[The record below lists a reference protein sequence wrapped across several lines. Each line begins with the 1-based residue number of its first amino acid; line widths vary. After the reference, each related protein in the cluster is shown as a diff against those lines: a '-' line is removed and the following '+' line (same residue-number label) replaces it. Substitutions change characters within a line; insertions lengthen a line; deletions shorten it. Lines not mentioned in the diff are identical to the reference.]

1 MSIEP
6 LSRSEFTTALRKGQG
21 RALRHIVHY
30 GISDYKD
37 LVLEACL
44 HNQNYDSQID
54 SSRAPWLF
62 SMFHKTPFY
71 DEFQEAILNG
81 LEFPSS
87 WDLVQMCN
95 LLREMA
101 VAGDALAR
109 QRLKEIVFDIATKD
123 SEDEHII
130 TETFIDIQSTDE
142 FVELAR
148 IYGNR
153 LLEDQTAFPFDG
165 LIPEEKKQEFKEL
178 LYRYAQKDLS
188 IRNYWQYLDKR
199 GCFDDTPK
207 IIDRDAAKRD
217 WHNRA
222 RQLFSLDQIL
232 EDARNKKGD
241 FPGHYVTFGKH
252 ATKEELDAVYA
263 SLISENDPGV
273 LMRLL
278 WVFRR
283 AELPRLEDVLFQWA
297 NGVDEG
303 IRSSVIAALTQIK
316 DEKVHELAK
325 EKVTKQ
331 DLLGP
336 DNDAIGLFHKN
347 YEESDAELI
356 SSALSSLMVN
366 DEDAHA
372 LGYDLIALSESYE
385 HSNLSNAMKWVYE
398 YTPCT
403 FCRYRALMQ
412 LKKFGALDAKIAE
425 ECQFDAN
432 EDIRAFV
439 NTDWHLSRN

>member
-6 LSRSEFTTALRKGQG
+6 LSRPEFATALRKGQG

-30 GISDYKD
+30 GIGDYKD

-44 HNQNYDSQID
+44 HNQNFDSQID
-54 SSRAPWLF
+54 PCRAPWLF
-62 SMFHKTPFY
+62 LMFRNTPFH
-71 DEFQEAILNG
+71 DEFREAIFSNLDKA
-81 LEFPSS
+81 SS
-87 WDLVQMCN
+87 WDLIQLCDF
-95 LLREMA
+95 LREMA
-101 VAGDALAR
+101 EVGDVLAR
-109 QRLKEIVFDIATKD
+109 EKLKEIVFTYAKLGT
-123 SEDEHII
+123 EDEPII
-130 TETFIDIQSTDE
+130 VEEFIDLQTGDE
-142 FVELAR
+142 LIELAK
-148 IYGNR
+148 IYGSR
-153 LLEDQTAFPFDG
+153 LRDDEHAFPFDG
-165 LIPEEKKQEFKEL
+165 LIPDGKKQEFSQL
-178 LYRYAQKDLS
+178 LHQHAQSDETVQ
-188 IRNYWQYLDKR
+188 IYFEYLDKR
-199 GCFDDTPK
+199 GVLDRSVSQC
-207 IIDRDAAKRD
+207 DRDAARKDSHERI
-217 WHNRA
+217 RK
-222 RQLFSLDQIL
+222 QYKLEKIL
-232 EDARNKKGD
+232 IDARNKKGD
-241 FPGHYVTFGKH
+241 FPGHYATFGKH

-263 SLISENDPGV
+263 SLISENDPEV

-297 NGVDEG
+297 NGSDEG
-303 IRSSVIAALTQIK
+303 IRDSVITALTQIK

-325 EKVTKQ
+325 EKVTKS

-336 DNDAIGLFHKN
+336 DNGAIGLFHKN

-372 LGYDLIALSESYE
+372 LGYDLIELSELYE
-385 HSNLSNAMKWVYE
+385 DANLSNALEWVYE

-412 LKKFGALDAKIAE
+412 LRKFGAIDAKIAE

-439 NTDWHLSRN
+439 NA